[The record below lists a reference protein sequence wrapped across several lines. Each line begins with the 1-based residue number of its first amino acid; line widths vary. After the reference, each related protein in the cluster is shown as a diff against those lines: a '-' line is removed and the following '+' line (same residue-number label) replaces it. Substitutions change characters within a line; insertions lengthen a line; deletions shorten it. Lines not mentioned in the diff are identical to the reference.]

1 MNNYFELQ
9 IKINPEMSEI
19 ISDIL
24 FEVFDC
30 EGVVLVEETYKDLEM
45 IATTEGTL
53 KAFIRGE
60 KPDVE
65 KILKEQKNILK
76 SRGLTDDELGSWDF
90 NF

>member
-1 MNNYFELQ
+1 
-9 IKINPEMSEI
+9 
-19 ISDIL
+19 
-24 FEVFDC
+24 
-30 EGVVLVEETYKDLEM
+30 M

-90 NF
+90 NFEEKENQDWSKKWKEKN